1 MLTGSDIG
9 SNNWPKVVVA
19 VIVVVVVVVV
29 YMLNLKSL
37 CHAEMCA
44 SRKYPYLPG
53 MVSGNF
59 KGIGVS
65 MWRISPQGKE
75 IHEKIVNETQS
86 WQVQIF
92 IHHRVKI
99 IIIRDKSTPMDD
111 SFCKKS
117 FSIGRSFFCL
127 ILLLRESKVRLSFFW
142 QVSFLKVWL
151 PAWSILA
158 SGQGVDFTII

>member
-19 VIVVVVVVVV
+19 VIVVVVVVAVIVVVV

-53 MVSGNF
+53 MVNGNF

-65 MWRISPQGKE
+65 M
-75 IHEKIVNETQS
+75 
-86 WQVQIF
+86 
-92 IHHRVKI
+92 
-99 IIIRDKSTPMDD
+99 
-111 SFCKKS
+111 
-117 FSIGRSFFCL
+117 
-127 ILLLRESKVRLSFFW
+127 
-142 QVSFLKVWL
+142 
-151 PAWSILA
+151 
-158 SGQGVDFTII
+158 